1 MEVMAR
7 MRKLTTLRSLAM
19 AVAALVLI
27 TGCAG
32 TGKAPASPLA
42 TIVNPTGAPSGLTQ
56 IEGAKGEQ
64 VPLGDGLGAV
74 VPAGSKSEPVDS
86 DEHGKS
92 VIYRM
97 PDVDADRL
105 PYLKVIWASPVNTGA
120 REDSWGHETESQADP
135 AITNYKR
142 SIVKWPGARVAV
154 VATWTLKMD
163 LAAGPGTVDRL
174 AIWVET
180 PSGAV
185 DSALATAATGELD
198 GSTALDALRTLTVD

>member
-1 MEVMAR
+1 
-7 MRKLTTLRSLAM
+7 M
-19 AVAALVLI
+19 AVAVLVLI
-27 TGCAG
+27 TGCA
-32 TGKAPASPLA
+32 TGKAPAKPGA
-42 TIVNPTGAPSGLTQ
+42 TVFNPTGAPSGLTQ
-56 IEGAKGEQ
+56 IEGAKGEK

-86 DEHGKS
+86 DEQGKS

-105 PYLKVIWASPVNTGA
+105 PYLKVAWGSPVNTGA
-120 REDSWGHETESQADP
+120 REDSWLDETESKRDP

-142 SIVKWPGARVAV
+142 SMVEWPGAKAAV
-154 VATWTLKMD
+154 VVTWTEKID

-174 AIWVET
+174 ALWVET

-185 DSALATAATGELD
+185 DLAIAAAASGKLD
-198 GSTALDALRTLTVD
+198 GSTSLEALRTLTVG